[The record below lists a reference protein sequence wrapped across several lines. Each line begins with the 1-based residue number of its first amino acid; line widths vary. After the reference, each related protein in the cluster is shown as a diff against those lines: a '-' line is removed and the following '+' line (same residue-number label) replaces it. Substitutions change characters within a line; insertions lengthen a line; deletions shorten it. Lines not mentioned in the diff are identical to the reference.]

1 MRRLLLLIAGIL
13 ILTAV
18 AVPSAAVYYFA
29 FTEPGLQFLF
39 SKIPHKAGN
48 TGLEFLGVRGTLA
61 HGLHIDQVEIDH
73 HLVHL
78 TFKNINARVELTPLL
93 LQTVRTKGASI
104 ESASVEIKRRRI
116 PPRPSTPFFLPRWL
130 IVSSEHLRIGSVTL
144 AVYNGFHL
152 EYSNL
157 EGSGIA
163 RYRKLRFYQVA
174 GQSGNLHIEGAG
186 ELLAYDQI

>member
-29 FTEPGLQFLF
+29 FTETGLQYLF
-39 SKIPHKAGN
+39 GNIPHKAG
-48 TGLEFLGVRGTLA
+48 GVGREFLGVHGTIA

-78 TFKNINARVELTPLL
+78 TLNNFNARIELTPLL
-93 LQTVRTKGASI
+93 LQTVRAKGASI
-104 ESASVEIKRRRI
+104 ESAAVEINRRRI
-116 PPRPSTPFFLPRWL
+116 PSKPSTPFFLPHWL
-130 IVSSEHLRIGSVTL
+130 IVSADHLRIANVTL
-144 AVYNGFHL
+144 AGYNGFHM
-152 EYSNL
+152 EISNA

-163 RYRKLRFYQVA
+163 RHRKLRR
-174 GQSGNLHIEGAG
+174 S
-186 ELLAYDQI
+186 